1 LTKSR
6 LNFKRRGL
14 IMRNFYSK
22 KQIWNYTIFITL
34 IILAGCGINSP
45 GKNLGIEE
53 NNPVSVVTPDSGD
66 ISIYLTK
73 VANSTPI
80 PTATYFA
87 DMEITRTAEANAE
100 EWLHMVASDP
110 ISFNIASGKYQLV
123 ELMAFWCEECRD
135 LNPILKGLEKEW
147 GDKVNFVF
155 LNVDDPLNSENLNKL
170 SRFNVVPQLV
180 LLDGDGK
187 IVKEWVGSVPAE
199 TIQKEL
205 EALP

>member
-6 LNFKRRGL
+6 LNFKRRGI
-14 IMRNFYSK
+14 IMRIFNSRK
-22 KQIWNYTIFITL
+22 KIRNCTIFIL
-34 IILAGCGINSP
+34 FIFLAGCSISFP
-45 GKNLGIEE
+45 EKILEKEEKNPE
-53 NNPVSVVTPDSGD
+53 SVVTPNSSD
-66 ISIYLTK
+66 ISLYLTK

-87 DMEITRTAEANAE
+87 DMEITRTAQANAVD
-100 EWLHMVASDP
+100 WVHMDATDP
-110 ISFNIASGKYQLV
+110 ISFKIASGKYQLV
-123 ELMAFWCEECRD
+123 ELMAFWCEECRN

-147 GDKVNFVF
+147 GEKVNFVF

-170 SRFNVVPQLV
+170 SRFNVVPQLM

-187 IVKEWVGSVPAE
+187 IVKEWVGSVPSE

-205 EALP
+205 EVLP